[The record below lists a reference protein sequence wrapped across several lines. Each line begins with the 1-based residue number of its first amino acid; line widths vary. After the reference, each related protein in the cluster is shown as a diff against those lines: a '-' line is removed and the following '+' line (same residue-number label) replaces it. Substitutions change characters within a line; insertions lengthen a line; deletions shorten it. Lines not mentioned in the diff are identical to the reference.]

1 MKKLVFFKIIFVVFF
16 SFFVNKTVLAGPCDT
31 TISTATTSQ
40 LLCAD
45 SDSLTV
51 TSDGSIAYDDQN
63 AVEAQKHDNVTITNR
78 GTIKTTTDG
87 SDGDSAIKGQS
98 SLNLTVI
105 NSGTI
110 WAREDYGIKLI
121 EAEKITITNEAGG
134 IIKTSPDDNGS
145 EIAIGGKLMG
155 NCGTCLNGSTTSSGE
170 GLTLHNY
177 GTIDAYEDTV
187 FGGQADS
194 QISKKTKIYNYDG
207 GTINATKTAAIR
219 FMYAE
224 DFELYNY
231 EGATIQTQ
239 EHSYGVDL
247 SGSASVP
254 ATDVII
260 DNAGTISSANSLALD
275 LENASTISVTN
286 SGTISAVENYGVFCM
301 GCVNLTLTN
310 SGEISANT
318 IAVSAR
324 NVTGTNTITN
334 SGTLTATNSTKT
346 VDLRNA
352 TGVTLENSGTISATS
367 NAIFADNA
375 FSPTITNSGT
385 ITSSAASGISINLSQ
400 NDGTNLGTDATITNS
415 GTIEA
420 LGTGSD
426 GISIGDGTG
435 VYNDVTITNSGTIKG
450 LDNSIRIDG
459 SGTTGTNIITK
470 GEAVYT
476 GEIDMEDAVVTMTL
490 DCSISN
496 DTDIEIHNKTNMTVT
511 NNLCG
516 NDTYAIL
523 DDSKDADADNSATN
537 GYLRI
542 LGEDLD
548 TPNENAKYRGE
559 NVLTKLRGLFTA
571 ADHINWNAPEEKFF
585 KIFHSYQ
592 KREGIYDGSM
602 SGVVGQLNPFNWG
615 NLRSNVFV
623 GYTKQYGD
631 FSNGEYLG
639 GDNFA
644 LGLKNVYENNG
655 FTASFTPMFGFN
667 DLTITDYE
675 TDSKTSISSNILSEF
690 AGINTKIAK
699 EVELSKEG
707 TLDLSIQTTYGVQK
721 FPDYIAKFV
730 DGDLSVDE
738 SIEQVLGVGFAVKY
752 SDDIGKGFI
761 IQPYAGVNIN
771 NNFNDKIKIT
781 ADSENN
787 DKSPAHSETS
797 GYYAGVSLTK
807 EVKGMD
813 FDLNLMY
820 GNEDGLI
827 NQIAAVSFTKSFGKA
842 KAKTAALEKKPDFPK
857 VDESLTTQDY
867 SKDLNELEFLKDLNK
882 KLKAD
887 NAVLKTQNEK
897 LKLLAEKVL
906 QQDKA
911 KEKLVIELLK
921 ENEKIKLNNQI
932 FKNRI
937 LDNENEALL
946 RSIEEEAK
954 KSESNKFELLYFL
967 ALYIVTVLLL
977 TSLFT
982 SFYKKIRYRSS
993 RQTVI
998 S

>member
-1 MKKLVFFKIIFVVFF
+1 MKKLLLIALLFFY
-16 SFFVNKTVLAGPCDT
+16 SGSAWAGPCDT

-63 AVEAQKHDNVTITNR
+63 AVEAQKHDGVTITNR
-78 GTIKTTTDG
+78 GTIKTTTDS
-87 SDGDSAIKGQS
+87 SDGDTAIKGQS

-155 NCGTCLNGSTTSSGE
+155 NCGTCLNESTTSSGE

-207 GTINATKTAAIR
+207 GTINATKAAAIR

-247 SGSASVP
+247 SGNASDP

-260 DNAGTISSANSLALD
+260 DNAGTISSANALALD

-286 SGTISAVENYGVFCM
+286 SGTISAVESYGVFCM

-450 LDNSIRIDG
+450 LDNSIKIDG

-787 DKSPAHSETS
+787 DKSPAHSKTS

-842 KAKTAALEKKPDFPK
+842 KVKTAVLEKKPDFPK
-857 VDESLTTQDY
+857 IDGSLTTQNYD
-867 SKDLNELEFLKDLNK
+867 KDLKELEALRNLNK

-993 RQTVI
+993 RQTI
-998 S
+998 

>member
-247 SGSASVP
+247 SGNASVP

-827 NQIAAVSFTKSFGKA
+827 NQIAAVSLTKSFGKA

-887 NAVLKTQNEK
+887 NAVLKAQNEK

>member
-63 AVEAQKHDNVTITNR
+63 AVEAQKHDGVTITNR
-78 GTIKTTTDG
+78 GTIKTTTDS
-87 SDGDSAIKGQS
+87 SDGDTAIKGQS

-155 NCGTCLNGSTTSSGE
+155 NCGTCLNESTTSSGE

-207 GTINATKTAAIR
+207 GTINATKAAAIR

-247 SGSASVP
+247 SGNASDP

-260 DNAGTISSANSLALD
+260 DNAGTISSANALALD

-286 SGTISAVENYGVFCM
+286 SGTISAVESYGVFCM

-771 NNFNDKIKIT
+771 NNFNDNIKIT
-781 ADSENN
+781 ADSENK
-787 DKSPAHSETS
+787 DKSPANSETS

-813 FDLNLMY
+813 FDLDLMY

-842 KAKTAALEKKPDFPK
+842 KTAVFDVRDVRKKPDFPK

-867 SKDLNELEFLKDLNK
+867 NKDL
-882 KLKAD
+882 
-887 NAVLKTQNEK
+887 
-897 LKLLAEKVL
+897 
-906 QQDKA
+906 
-911 KEKLVIELLK
+911 
-921 ENEKIKLNNQI
+921 
-932 FKNRI
+932 
-937 LDNENEALL
+937 
-946 RSIEEEAK
+946 K
-954 KSESNKFELLYFL
+954 KSENKIQKLKELALKTMQENQISKHLVKELLIENQRLKTIVEMFKNKERQNKN
-967 ALYIVTVLLL
+967 ALEESKQSKLDKLILYN
-977 TSLFT
+977 SLFAFFAVVFALT
-982 SFYKKIRYRSS
+982 WLIGFLYNKIVFRASK
-993 RQTVI
+993 QTLTV
-998 S
+998 

>member
-1 MKKLVFFKIIFVVFF
+1 
-16 SFFVNKTVLAGPCDT
+16 
-31 TISTATTSQ
+31 
-40 LLCAD
+40 
-45 SDSLTV
+45 
-51 TSDGSIAYDDQN
+51 
-63 AVEAQKHDNVTITNR
+63 
-78 GTIKTTTDG
+78 
-87 SDGDSAIKGQS
+87 
-98 SLNLTVI
+98 
-105 NSGTI
+105 
-110 WAREDYGIKLI
+110 
-121 EAEKITITNEAGG
+121 
-134 IIKTSPDDNGS
+134 
-145 EIAIGGKLMG
+145 
-155 NCGTCLNGSTTSSGE
+155 
-170 GLTLHNY
+170 
-177 GTIDAYEDTV
+177 
-187 FGGQADS
+187 
-194 QISKKTKIYNYDG
+194 
-207 GTINATKTAAIR
+207 
-219 FMYAE
+219 
-224 DFELYNY
+224 
-231 EGATIQTQ
+231 
-239 EHSYGVDL
+239 
-247 SGSASVP
+247 
-254 ATDVII
+254 
-260 DNAGTISSANSLALD
+260 
-275 LENASTISVTN
+275 
-286 SGTISAVENYGVFCM
+286 
-301 GCVNLTLTN
+301 
-310 SGEISANT
+310 
-318 IAVSAR
+318 
-324 NVTGTNTITN
+324 
-334 SGTLTATNSTKT
+334 
-346 VDLRNA
+346 
-352 TGVTLENSGTISATS
+352 
-367 NAIFADNA
+367 
-375 FSPTITNSGT
+375 
-385 ITSSAASGISINLSQ
+385 
-400 NDGTNLGTDATITNS
+400 
-415 GTIEA
+415 
-420 LGTGSD
+420 
-426 GISIGDGTG
+426 
-435 VYNDVTITNSGTIKG
+435 
-450 LDNSIRIDG
+450 
-459 SGTTGTNIITK
+459 
-470 GEAVYT
+470 
-476 GEIDMEDAVVTMTL
+476 MTL

-842 KAKTAALEKKPDFPK
+842 KVKTAVLEKKPDFPK
-857 VDESLTTQDY
+857 IDGSLTTQDY
-867 SKDLNELEFLKDLNK
+867 DKDLKELEALRNLNK

>member
-51 TSDGSIAYDDQN
+51 TSDGSIVYDDQ

-87 SDGDSAIKGQS
+87 SDGNSAIKGQS

-110 WAREDYGIKLI
+110 WARENYGIKLI

-247 SGSASVP
+247 SGNASDP

-260 DNAGTISSANSLALD
+260 DNAGTISSANSLTLD
-275 LENASTISVTN
+275 LGNVSTISVTN
-286 SGTISAVENYGVFCM
+286 SGTISAVESYGVFCM

-787 DKSPAHSETS
+787 DKSPAHSKTS

-842 KAKTAALEKKPDFPK
+842 KVKTAVLEKKPDFPK
-857 VDESLTTQDY
+857 IDGSLTTQDY
-867 SKDLNELEFLKDLNK
+867 DKDLKELEALRNLNK

>member
-110 WAREDYGIKLI
+110 WAKEDSGIELI

-155 NCGTCLNGSTTSSGE
+155 NCGTCLNESTTSSGE

-247 SGSASVP
+247 SEAS
-254 ATDVII
+254 DVII
-260 DNAGTISSANSLALD
+260 DNAGTISSANALALD

-286 SGTISAVENYGVFCM
+286 SGTISAVESYGVFCM

-842 KAKTAALEKKPDFPK
+842 KVKTAVLEKKPDFPK
-857 VDESLTTQDY
+857 IDGSLTTQDY
-867 SKDLNELEFLKDLNK
+867 DKDLKELEALRNLNK

>member
-1 MKKLVFFKIIFVVFF
+1 MKRFLILVLVSLFYS
-16 SFFVNKTVLAGPCDT
+16 SFAWAGDCDT
-31 TISTATTSQ
+31 TISSATTSQ

-110 WAREDYGIKLI
+110 WAKEDSGIKLI

-155 NCGTCLNGSTTSSGE
+155 NCGNCLNESTTSSGE

-207 GTINATKTAAIR
+207 GTINATKAAAIR

-247 SGSASVP
+247 SGNASDP

-260 DNAGTISSANSLALD
+260 DNAGTISSANALALD

-450 LDNSIRIDG
+450 LDNSIKIDG

-787 DKSPAHSETS
+787 DKSPAHSKTS

-813 FDLNLMY
+813 FDLDLMY

-827 NQIAAVSFTKSFGKA
+827 NQIAAVSLTKSFGKA

-887 NAVLKTQNEK
+887 NAVLKAQNEK

>member
-63 AVEAQKHDNVTITNR
+63 AVEAQKHDGVTITNR
-78 GTIKTTTDG
+78 GTIKTTTDS
-87 SDGDSAIKGQS
+87 SDGDTAIKGQS

-110 WAREDYGIKLI
+110 WAKEDSGIKLI

-155 NCGTCLNGSTTSSGE
+155 NCGTCLNESTTSSGE

-187 FGGQADS
+187 FGGQHPS

-207 GTINATKTAAIR
+207 GTINATKAAAIR

-247 SGSASVP
+247 SGNASDP

-260 DNAGTISSANSLALD
+260 DNAGTISSANALALD

-286 SGTISAVENYGVFCM
+286 SGTISAVESYGVFCM

-842 KAKTAALEKKPDFPK
+842 KVKTAVLEKKPDFPK
-857 VDESLTTQDY
+857 IDGSLTTQDY
-867 SKDLNELEFLKDLNK
+867 DKDLKELEALRNLNK

>member
-63 AVEAQKHDNVTITNR
+63 AVEAQKHDGVTITNR
-78 GTIKTTTDG
+78 GTIKTTTDS
-87 SDGDSAIKGQS
+87 SDGDTAIKGQS

-155 NCGTCLNGSTTSSGE
+155 NCGTCLNESTTSSGE

-247 SGSASVP
+247 SGNASDP

-260 DNAGTISSANSLALD
+260 DNAGTISSANALALD

-286 SGTISAVENYGVFCM
+286 SGTISAVESYGVFCM

-787 DKSPAHSETS
+787 DKSPAHSKTS

-813 FDLNLMY
+813 FDLDLMY

-827 NQIAAVSFTKSFGKA
+827 NQIAAVSLTKSFGKA

-887 NAVLKTQNEK
+887 NAVLKAQNEK